1 MRLEELVL
9 TSARIAA
16 TRSRSEKTA
25 LLADLL
31 RRVDPDEIETAV
43 AFLSGAP
50 RQARLGVGGAQL
62 GRVFEGT
69 RAVHSTLT
77 LREVEDTFEGMAG
90 VSGPGSTTERA
101 RLLESLF
108 SRAMPAEADF
118 LARLVLGELRQGALA
133 GLMEEALAKA
143 AALPI
148 EAIRRAGMLSGNPG
162 AVARA
167 ALTEGRAG
175 LDRFRLTLFTP
186 LQPML
191 AQPGEDLDEAL
202 DRLGEAAL
210 EYKIDGARV
219 QVHKDA
225 GEVRVFSRLGNDVTV
240 AVPELVER
248 VRALP
253 ARAMI
258 LDGEV
263 IALHPDGRP
272 RPFQLTMRRF
282 GRKLDVAGLRDE
294 LPLTPFFFDLLHL
307 DGKDLLDLPARERF
321 ETLAAAAPDAT
332 VPRRVI
338 SDPAVASAFLDE
350 ALARGHEGVMAK
362 ALGAPY
368 EAGRRGMSWIKVKPA
383 HTLDLVVLAV
393 EWGHGRRAGLLSNIH
408 LGARDPVTGAFLM
421 LGKTFKGMTDAMLQW
436 QTKRFQELQVATD
449 GHTVQVRPELVV
461 EVAFSDVQESPHYP
475 AGLALRFAR
484 VKRYREDKR
493 ASEADTIETVR
504 AIRAR
509 SLG

>member
-1 MRLEELVL
+1 
-9 TSARIAA
+9 
-16 TRSRSEKTA
+16 
-25 LLADLL
+25 
-31 RRVDPDEIETAV
+31 
-43 AFLSGAP
+43 
-50 RQARLGVGGAQL
+50 
-62 GRVFEGT
+62 
-69 RAVHSTLT
+69 
-77 LREVEDTFEGMAG
+77 
-90 VSGPGSTTERA
+90 
-101 RLLESLF
+101 
-108 SRAMPAEADF
+108 
-118 LARLVLGELRQGALA
+118 
-133 GLMEEALAKA
+133 
-143 AALPI
+143 
-148 EAIRRAGMLSGNPG
+148 
-162 AVARA
+162 
-167 ALTEGRAG
+167 
-175 LDRFRLTLFTP
+175 
-186 LQPML
+186 
-191 AQPGEDLDEAL
+191 
-202 DRLGEAAL
+202 
-210 EYKIDGARV
+210 
-219 QVHKDA
+219 
-225 GEVRVFSRLGNDVTV
+225 
-240 AVPELVER
+240 
-248 VRALP
+248 
-253 ARAMI
+253 MI

-282 GRKLDVAGLRDE
+282 GRKLDVAGRREE

-321 ETLAAAAPDAT
+321 EALTAAARDAT
-332 VPRRVI
+332 VPRRVT
-338 SDPAVASAFLDE
+338 SEPAAANAFLAE

-393 EWGHGRRAGLLSNIH
+393 EWGHGRRAGFLSNIH

-484 VKRYREDKR
+484 VKRYREDKL
-493 ASEADTIETVR
+493 ASESDTIETVR
-504 AIRAR
+504 AIRAQ